1 MLSKDLRNAW
11 VSSIVHHTKERV
23 IGGLFVAVLNTSQLV
38 VNTGAVIAARLDG
51 EKHYDIIR
59 SWIFYYQLPKVR
71 LITFTL
77 SLTCKA
83 PRRK

>member
-11 VSSIVHHTKERV
+11 VSSVVHHTKERV
-23 IGGLFVAVLNTSQLV
+23 IVGLFVAVLNTSQLV

-51 EKHYDIIR
+51 EKHYNIIR

-71 LITFTL
+71 LITLAL